1 MRALRSAGSPPIS
14 RLKARRAETVLSYSW
29 CLGRFIKRVRHGA
42 DYFSGN
48 KESRKAESTVCLQL
62 LLERFSRARLGRGQA
77 AQRAARAAHC
87 GRAFSLPSGFQGP
100 ESRRA
105 HLCRACSSALSVSCR
120 EPVRGTWDERKH
132 ARSGPAV
139 APCPSL
145 DGPRPCSAHWP
156 SSAAAPSPRALG
168 GFYFPLLLLFPKTGT
183 RKRTLRQLQILY
195 NESDYILRH

>member
-1 MRALRSAGSPPIS
+1 MEPIIF
-14 RLKARRAETVLSYSW
+14 LVT
-29 CLGRFIKRVRHGA
+29 
-42 DYFSGN
+42 
-48 KESRKAESTVCLQL
+48 RKAERL
-62 LLERFSRARLGRGQA
+62 RAQSVSSCFWSGSHRPVWVGARRHRGPLGQPTA
-77 AQRAARAAHC
+77 AGLC
-87 GRAFSLPSGFQGP
+87 PSLPSGFQGP

>member
-87 GRAFSLPSGFQGP
+87 GRA
-100 ESRRA
+100 
-105 HLCRACSSALSVSCR
+105 LSFT
-120 EPVRGTWDERKH
+120 PLWI
-132 ARSGPAV
+132 SGP
-139 APCPSL
+139 
-145 DGPRPCSAHWP
+145 
-156 SSAAAPSPRALG
+156 
-168 GFYFPLLLLFPKTGT
+168 
-183 RKRTLRQLQILY
+183 
-195 NESDYILRH
+195 